1 MKLRRPN
8 EQYLD
13 AYRQAIQEDYLH
25 RPHLPCLFLNPD
37 TIIQKA
43 VYYEY
48 EENLP
53 PGIVNSSIFWLIDQ
67 NKFIGEIHIRH
78 QLTPAL
84 LNYGGHIGYEVR
96 WSEEGKG
103 YGTQML
109 SKGLEYCR
117 ETLGLARV
125 LLTCDDNNW
134 GSIRVIEKNG
144 GILQN
149 KLINE
154 LGRGTV
160 TSRRYWIEL

>member
-1 MKLRRPN
+1 
-8 EQYLD
+8 
-13 AYRQAIQEDYLH
+13 
-25 RPHLPCLFLNPD
+25 
-37 TIIQKA
+37 
-43 VYYEY
+43 
-48 EENLP
+48 
-53 PGIVNSSIFWLIDQ
+53 
-67 NKFIGEIHIRH
+67 
-78 QLTPAL
+78 
-84 LNYGGHIGYEVR
+84 
-96 WSEEGKG
+96 
-103 YGTQML
+103 ML

-117 ETLGLARV
+117 ETLDLARV